1 MREHLLG
8 YLMGALDASQQREV
22 ESAIQD
28 DPRLRQ
34 ELESLNQALDPL
46 RTELDSYEPPLGLAN
61 RTLDVIGSVAGW
73 PDEPRA
79 EDVDQLSPEAVAF
92 QLAFESN
99 HLQEEVAPVPAPLR
113 ERNRNSRGRARGAMT
128 PVRENGQDTWNRW
141 DFLDVAV
148 SMALVAA
155 AAMLFFP
162 AIANSRFQARV
173 TACQS
178 NLQSI
183 ARALDTYSENNNGRF
198 VSIPVKGNSAISGVY
213 APTLLDEGYKTDD
226 KSFFCAGDLVDDQ
239 GVRRQIPSLAALTRA
254 QPGPELRHLQHIAGG
269 SYGYNLGYMNGDRYT
284 TVRNARRP
292 RFALVA
298 DAPREQGGPSM
309 HHEGRGQNV
318 AFEDGHVEFVPGGA
332 EIDFDDIYLSER
344 GLVEAGLGAHDSVI
358 GSSSSRPVIFAMPVS
373 NVQP

>member
-162 AIANSRFQARV
+162 CD
-173 TACQS
+173 CQ
-178 NLQSI
+178 
-183 ARALDTYSENNNGRF
+183 
-198 VSIPVKGNSAISGVY
+198 
-213 APTLLDEGYKTDD
+213 
-226 KSFFCAGDLVDDQ
+226 
-239 GVRRQIPSLAALTRA
+239 
-254 QPGPELRHLQHIAGG
+254 
-269 SYGYNLGYMNGDRYT
+269 
-284 TVRNARRP
+284 
-292 RFALVA
+292 
-298 DAPREQGGPSM
+298 
-309 HHEGRGQNV
+309 
-318 AFEDGHVEFVPGGA
+318 
-332 EIDFDDIYLSER
+332 
-344 GLVEAGLGAHDSVI
+344 
-358 GSSSSRPVIFAMPVS
+358 
-373 NVQP
+373 